1 MSYLATG
8 SVYKSTWRGEFNS
21 KYRIDCL
28 YWTSD
33 FAKEVTNAESLVSA
47 HPAVVT
53 FEIEIRTKLTSASV
67 THLFIEMELVC
78 IRRRLD
84 WKVWGKQWID

>member
-1 MSYLATG
+1 LSYLATG

-33 FAKEVTNAESLVSA
+33 FAKEVNNAESLVSA

-53 FEIEIRTKLTSASV
+53 FEIGIRTKPTSASP
-67 THLFIEMELVC
+67 THSFIEMGLVY
-78 IRRRLD
+78 IRRRLV
-84 WKVWGKQWID
+84 WNVWGK